1 VTDHDLMKLLM
12 ESSPK
17 SKTVNMIAVARI
29 IELKRE
35 LARANQRLGL
45 YQHHASKKETRHV

>member
-1 VTDHDLMKLLM
+1 MKLLM
-12 ESSPK
+12 EGSPK

-35 LARANQRLGL
+35 LARANQRIGL
-45 YQHHASKKETRHV
+45 FQHHASKKKKAKR